1 MALTNQQVQQVFL
14 AITGRP
20 AEGSAVAWGAN
31 SLSVAALANS
41 VVDIRKGADFTNSKE
56 AFVENLYTQLLGRPS
71 DTEGKEFWLNALNN
85 GASYGDVLAQ
95 FINAVLAQP
104 SSADLYTLQ
113 NKLSIAEQI
122 SAQINTFQGGEANL
136 KQIMDNVDA
145 NTTIE
150 DLSNDLEE
158 FKGQNVN
165 VATVNVNTKAD
176 NETATEGSEE
186 NASVFNATVNILG
199 GDISADE
206 NTLLLNGSRNY
217 KDTLNL
223 TLRAS
228 KESEDKEIVNIDNV
242 LSDVNNVDILNLNV
256 RDNNIEGVSGDISVV
271 KSATFA
277 GTSKDE
283 LSVTRNM
290 DLLDT
295 GAGDD
300 RVTFTASTS
309 IKALKLGS
317 GNDTVILTSVLAG
330 QSKTIYID
338 GGAGNNT
345 LTLVSGG
352 ATNDFSKVSFD
363 NIDIIKASGDLS
375 TTKAAILNAASLD
388 GANLS
393 LDSTSTN
400 KLGIQVTAANGIN
413 LSKIDY
419 VEGGADATI
428 AINGVKGG
436 KVALTSTD
444 ITVVETVNLL
454 VASKKVDVTSFVT
467 GSDKVKLAAGLQT
480 DTVASGTTKLNTGG
494 TANVA
499 AGNAVNDIAKII
511 SNGKAATEL
520 VTAFASATTAFD
532 AKDQKGYI
540 AQVKGEKTY
549 LYEIT
554 NNGSVTAEVDADDS
568 VKLIATFDSALAHV
582 DFIA

>member
-31 SLSVAALANS
+31 SLSVAALANA

-56 AFVENLYTQLLGRPS
+56 AFVENLYSQLLGRPS

-300 RVTFTASTS
+300 EVTFTASTS

-317 GNDTVILTSVLAG
+317 GNDEVFLTGVATG
-330 QSKTIYID
+330 TSKTSYID

-363 NIDIIKASGDLS
+363 NIDIIKANDDFSGNNA
-375 TTKAAILNAASLD
+375 TLNAASLD

-419 VEGGADATI
+419 VEGGSGATI

-436 KVALTSTD
+436 KVALTSNEID
-444 ITVVETVNLL
+444 IKETIALTNNAKGVSITNFKAAADSLTIATQDGTTTVSS
-454 VASKKVDVTSFVT
+454 VASANSFAKDKIFLTGVTKNLVKNGKVSADLASELSSATFNDGETGYIVQSVTGSNKTSIYKITGTVGGTATKVDVN
-467 GSDKVKLAAGLQT
+467 DK
-480 DTVASGTTKLNTGG
+480 
-494 TANVA
+494 
-499 AGNAVNDIAKII
+499 I
-511 SNGKAATEL
+511 EL
-520 VTAFASATTAFD
+520 VATLDTN
-532 AKDQKGYI
+532 
-540 AQVKGEKTY
+540 
-549 LYEIT
+549 IT
-554 NNGSVTAEVDADDS
+554 DIGD
-568 VKLIATFDSALAHV
+568 I
-582 DFIA
+582 I

>member
-330 QSKTIYID
+330 QSKTSYID

-436 KVALTSTD
+436 KVALTSNEID
-444 ITVVETVNLL
+444 IKETIALTNNAKGVSITNFKAAATKSADSLSITKQDGTASVSS
-454 VASKKVDVTSFVT
+454 VASASSFAKDTIFLTAVT
-467 GSDKVKLAAGLQT
+467 KNLVK
-480 DTVASGTTKLNTGG
+480 
-494 TANVA
+494 
-499 AGNAVNDIAKII
+499 
-511 SNGKAATEL
+511 NGKVSADLASELSTAT
-520 VTAFASATTAFD
+520 F
-532 AKDQKGYI
+532 KDGETGYI
-540 AQVKGEKTY
+540 AQSVTGSNKTY
-549 LYEIT
+549 IYKIT
-554 NNGSVTAEVDADDS
+554 GTVGGTTTRVDVNDKIELVATLDTNITAIDD
-568 VKLIATFDSALAHV
+568 I
-582 DFIA
+582 I

>member
-31 SLSVAALANS
+31 SLSVAALANA

-56 AFVENLYTQLLGRPS
+56 AFVENLYSQLLGRPS

-309 IKALKLGS
+309 IKALKLGG
-317 GNDTVILTSVLAG
+317 GNDEVILTGVATG
-330 QSKTIYID
+330 TSKTSYID

-345 LTLVSGG
+345 LTLVSGA

-393 LDSTSTN
+393 LDSDSTTN

-419 VEGGADATI
+419 VEGGSGATI

-436 KVALTSTD
+436 KVALTSNEID
-444 ITVVETVNLL
+444 IKETIALTNNAKGVSITNFKAATPKADSLTIANQAGTGSVSAETTASSFAKDKIFLTKVTTNLVKNGKVSADLASELSGATFNDGDTGYIVQSVTGSNKTSIYKITGTVGGT
-454 VASKKVDVTSFVT
+454 ATKVDVN
-467 GSDKVKLAAGLQT
+467 DK
-480 DTVASGTTKLNTGG
+480 
-494 TANVA
+494 
-499 AGNAVNDIAKII
+499 I
-511 SNGKAATEL
+511 EL
-520 VTAFASATTAFD
+520 VATLDTN
-532 AKDQKGYI
+532 
-540 AQVKGEKTY
+540 
-549 LYEIT
+549 IT
-554 NNGSVTAEVDADDS
+554 DIGD
-568 VKLIATFDSALAHV
+568 I
-582 DFIA
+582 I